1 MKVTV
6 NIDCTPEEARTFFG
20 LPDVKPMQDAMM
32 EEMQR
37 RMKEGLTAQ
46 DMETIMK
53 AWTNP
58 ALTQSVNQA
67 MSKGMEQMQKSF
79 WGAFGGQG
87 TGAGPKANQDADKDA
102 KAGKSK

>member
-20 LPDVKPMQDAMM
+20 LPDVQPMQQAML

-37 RMKEGLTAQ
+37 RMKEGLSAQ
-46 DMETIMK
+46 DMETLMK

-58 ALTQSVNQA
+58 ALSQTMSQSF
-67 MSKGMEQMQKSF
+67 EQMQKTF
-79 WGAFGGQG
+79 WGAFGGAG
-87 TGAGPKANQDADKDA
+87 TGQGA
-102 KAGKSK
+102 AGKTEGKKK

>member
-20 LPDVKPMQDAMM
+20 LPDVQPIQSAMM

-46 DMETIMK
+46 DMETLMK
-53 AWTNP
+53 TWTNP
-58 ALTQSVNQA
+58 AMTAGL
-67 MSKGMEQMQKSF
+67 EQMQKSF
-79 WGAFGGQG
+79 WGAFGG
-87 TGAGPKANQDADKDA
+87 ASPDA
-102 KAGKSK
+102 KPGAKKK

>member
-20 LPDVKPMQDAMM
+20 LPDVQPMQQAML

-46 DMETIMK
+46 DMETLMK
-53 AWTNP
+53 AWTSP
-58 ALTQSVNQA
+58 ALSQ
-67 MSKGMEQMQKSF
+67 GMAQNFEKMQKTF
-79 WGAFGGQG
+79 WGAFSGAGTAQGAGQG
-87 TGAGPKANQDADKDA
+87 AEKAE
-102 KAGKSK
+102 GKKR